1 MDRDSVGGTGDWSD
15 QMIDEGRW
23 DQARGKIRETW
34 GEIID
39 EIIDDEFD
47 QSRGNWDQL
56 VGKIKE
62 KSGETTEAIE
72 GKLRDWFS

>member
-1 MDRDSVGGTGDWSD
+1 MDRDTVGRTGDWSD

-34 GEIID
+34 GDITD
-39 EIIDDEFD
+39 QDLD
-47 QSRGNWDQL
+47 QSKGNWDQL

-62 KSGETTEAIE
+62 KTGETTEAIE
-72 GKLRDWFS
+72 GKLREWFS

>member
-1 MDRDSVGGTGDWSD
+1 MDRDSMSRTGDWSG

-34 GEIID
+34 GEITDDDLD
-39 EIIDDEFD
+39 ETH
-47 QSRGNWDQL
+47 GNWDQL

-62 KSGETTEAIE
+62 KTGETTDAIE
-72 GKLRDWFS
+72 RKLRDWF

>member
-1 MDRDSVGGTGDWSD
+1 MDRDRTTGEWSE

-34 GEIID
+34 GDVTDDDID
-39 EIIDDEFD
+39 
-47 QSRGNWDQL
+47 QTRGNWDQL

-62 KSGETTEAIE
+62 RTGEATDTIE
-72 GKLRDWFS
+72 RKLRDWFS